1 MATNENKRGPWS
13 KQEKAYIAENAAK
26 SGYKEIAAVL
36 QRNPQS
42 VAKYIRENHASSFT
56 EKAKSAEY
64 DIQKSPVWRDL
75 ERQFSAEELR
85 MFLYHWGRII
95 SQFRDDVYPTE
106 EMQVVDTIKLEIL
119 MNRAVTQQ
127 QQVMQDIAGLET
139 ILVAERS
146 NEVTDHAE
154 IGNIERQVGVLRAAQ
169 ESLNK
174 DYQDMLKQKN
184 GILKEMKA
192 TRDARIKNLE
202 SNKHNFLSFMR
213 QIVENR
219 EMRTRLG
226 RDMEKMRLA
235 TDVEYSRLS
244 EWHEYEDGEVD
255 QPFLTPENV
264 LEE

>member
-1 MATNENKRGPWS
+1 
-13 KQEKAYIAENAAK
+13 
-26 SGYKEIAAVL
+26 
-36 QRNPQS
+36 
-42 VAKYIRENHASSFT
+42 
-56 EKAKSAEY
+56 
-64 DIQKSPVWRDL
+64 
-75 ERQFSAEELR
+75 
-85 MFLYHWGRII
+85 
-95 SQFRDDVYPTE
+95 
-106 EMQVVDTIKLEIL
+106 